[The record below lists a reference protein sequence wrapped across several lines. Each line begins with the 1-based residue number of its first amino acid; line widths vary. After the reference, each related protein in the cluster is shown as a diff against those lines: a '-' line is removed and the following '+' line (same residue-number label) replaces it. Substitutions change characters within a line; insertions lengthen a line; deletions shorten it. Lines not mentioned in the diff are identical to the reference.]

1 MERPSELPPDDML
14 RPPAPSPTC
23 GIDLGVSA
31 MIWTWLITGPFVGL
45 IAWALVSSFAQ
56 PENDRVWM
64 GAILT
69 IGCALPGA
77 AVGLLT
83 AYGNYRLVLEQYR
96 RANGL
101 CIRCGYDLRAAEDR
115 CPECGRRLPR

>member
-1 MERPSELPPDDML
+1 MERRSEFPPDD
-14 RPPAPSPTC
+14 RSIAPAPSWTC
-23 GIDLGVSA
+23 GVDLGLSA
-31 MIWTWLITGPFVGL
+31 AIWTWLITGPFVGL
-45 IAWALVSSFAQ
+45 IAWTLVSWFAR

-69 IGCALPGA
+69 VGCALPGA

-83 AYGNYRLVLEQYR
+83 AYGNYHLALERYR

-101 CIRCGYDLRAAEDR
+101 CIGCGYDLRAADER
-115 CPECGRRLPR
+115 CPECGKRLVR